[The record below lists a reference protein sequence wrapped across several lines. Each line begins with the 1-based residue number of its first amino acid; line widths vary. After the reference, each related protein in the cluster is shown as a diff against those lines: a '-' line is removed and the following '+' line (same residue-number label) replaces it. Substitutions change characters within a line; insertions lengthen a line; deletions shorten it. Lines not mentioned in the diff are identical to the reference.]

1 MENPIEIRGF
11 SETLLPGDVDD
22 CLEDLIEVC
31 ACNGLNLVAI
41 EFDQPDVEEQ
51 SQSLASTME
60 AKYSRILSL
69 DLSTKSGWAV
79 FQDGILEKSGEL
91 EQVKVVNFN
100 VNDKPWTQPEYPWN
114 IMNAAHAI
122 SGDIEKLILQEN
134 PTFIVIENSVKG
146 KNSQT
151 QRLIEWFHF
160 TVLSVIKLQF
170 LPMAYM
176 LPSAWRSAVNLRLS
190 KDEKKNNREVSAG
203 KKRGKITRKHLSVNM
218 VNELYPELELILKH
232 NDRADAIL
240 LGLGFLSTVKNE
252 KQQMVQPSQSSL

>member
-1 MENPIEIRGF
+1 M
-11 SETLLPGDVDD
+11 D
-22 CLEDLIEVC
+22 
-31 ACNGLNLVAI
+31 
-41 EFDQPDVEEQ
+41 
-51 SQSLASTME
+51 

-79 FQDGILEKSGEL
+79 FTDGVLEKSGEL
-91 EQVKVVNFN
+91 EKVNVVNFN

-114 IMNAAHAI
+114 VMDAAHAI
-122 SGDIEKLILQEN
+122 SDDIEKLILQEK

-160 TVLSVIKLQF
+160 TVLTIVKLQQ

-176 LPSAWRSAVNLRLS
+176 MPSEWRSAVNLRLS
-190 KDEKKNNREVSAG
+190 KDEKKNNRDVSAG

-218 VNELYPELELILKH
+218 VNELYPHLELILKN
-232 NDRADAIL
+232 NDQADAIL
-240 LGLGFLSTVKNE
+240 LGLGFISNCSIRRDLNTVKYE
-252 KQQMVQPSQSSL
+252 KQALE